1 MIGLRA
7 DASRGQIDPG
17 AASVRMPQ
25 SRSLLHRRECRLL
38 VGLAVDPEQPMLSQ
52 CHGGVTIS
60 LGASCEILEL
70 LHRRGSCRALPF
82 LSRAARLAPM
92 SALELV
98 ALASSLSLLA
108 GWRLYFVTLVTGVA
122 MKWGFVALP
131 DQLRALDVLA
141 SNWVIGI
148 AAAGT
153 LAEFFADKIAW
164 VDSAWD
170 AIHTWVRPLGGALLS
185 LAIIDA
191 GDPAVQVGSFL
202 LGGGAAFLAHAGK
215 AGARAMVNASPEPV
229 SNVIVS
235 TGEDVATGGLVALAI
250 ANPIAAALIALV
262 LVAASLWLVI
272 AARRLLRRLIEPRR
286 R

>member
-1 MIGLRA
+1 
-7 DASRGQIDPG
+7 
-17 AASVRMPQ
+17 
-25 SRSLLHRRECRLL
+25 
-38 VGLAVDPEQPMLSQ
+38 
-52 CHGGVTIS
+52 
-60 LGASCEILEL
+60 
-70 LHRRGSCRALPF
+70 
-82 LSRAARLAPM
+82 M

-131 DQLRALDVLA
+131 DHLRALDVLA

-250 ANPIAAALIALV
+250 ANPLAAALIALV